1 MATVPTHSQSSCVVY
16 FLLKKEKRHEEESRF
31 LLEIRSFIKK
41 NHFHPVPRDRN
52 VLVHSLVWDVRDYR
66 DFDETV
72 QAVDK
77 SVRLIASVI
86 LYCFI
91 LFYLFIEMNL
101 NLLPIRLEV
110 SIVQV
115 IGSFPS
121 PISRT

>member
-1 MATVPTHSQSSCVVY
+1 MG
-16 FLLKKEKRHEEESRF
+16 
-31 LLEIRSFIKK
+31 
-41 NHFHPVPRDRN
+41 
-52 VLVHSLVWDVRDYR
+52 DYR

-72 QAVDK
+72 QTVDK

-101 NLLPIRLEV
+101 NLLPICLEVSKKTTFFPV

-115 IGSFPS
+115 ISSFPS
-121 PISRT
+121 PISL